1 MGHSAGAHSVSL
13 VGLDSQ
19 YLKKMGGGLDWIKG
33 VIPIACP
40 FHFDP
45 TKEFLY
51 RNLFPR
57 EFDPEKMMPMGIKV
71 EREISPLFS
80 LCMVF
85 LIPLFRHELG
95 V

>member
-1 MGHSAGAHSVSL
+1 MGPGKCEEIWRRSVIKFFLMGHSAGAHSVSL

-40 FHFDP
+40 FNFDP

-57 EFDPEKMMPMGIKV
+57 
-71 EREISPLFS
+71 
-80 LCMVF
+80 
-85 LIPLFRHELG
+85 
-95 V
+95 